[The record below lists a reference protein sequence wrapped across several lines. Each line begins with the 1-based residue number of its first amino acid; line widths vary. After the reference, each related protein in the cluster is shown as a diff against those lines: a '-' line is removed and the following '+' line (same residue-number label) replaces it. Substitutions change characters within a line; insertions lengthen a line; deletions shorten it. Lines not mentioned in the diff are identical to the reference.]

1 MSGLK
6 CLKVAFLP
14 SLFMLQV
21 PVRPGVAGGAGL
33 PGRAPLLGGQ
43 RAAARAGH
51 QSGAHHIAVILTL
64 TGGAHLSCEQE
75 DAGTGKRAEHKMR
88 LNVL

>member
-1 MSGLK
+1 MSCLK
-6 CLKVAFLP
+6 CPKVAFLP

-21 PVRPGVAGGAGL
+21 PVLLWVAGGAGV

-51 QSGAHHIAVILTL
+51 QSGAYKHIAT
-64 TGGAHLSCEQE
+64 
-75 DAGTGKRAEHKMR
+75 
-88 LNVL
+88 